1 MFIDDMKNR
10 YTYLNSLKN
19 IVHEEGLERPEYPDR
34 EITLHPAIV
43 PVLDHLLK
51 ERPTWRYKSTQNL
64 YTGRTPKVDNFIIYD
79 GDEQLGRVWAEV
91 SYRDGSYRYNF
102 DNFRL
107 QKSRERGHANYSI
120 KPDVAAK
127 RIVKAFHLKTPM
139 ERAVDA
145 FNETRGVV
153 HTVRNNTNWPYRRAK
168 SAVEDEL
175 FAYAVRNWETIKHH
189 LGADVA
195 KIDFPALAEA
205 NNEGYDLQVA
215 LDQGE
220 GLVVRIEPNG
230 TYLTVRNLNNIY
242 KTESMTEDTLTDHL
256 RGALGLLKL
265 VQDSA
270 YIDGVGVR
278 INSNLYFVTDKKD
291 ESNAK

>member
-10 YTYLNSLKN
+10 YTYLNTLKN
-19 IVHEEGLERPEYPDR
+19 IVHEETLERPYVAER
-34 EITLHPAIV
+34 EITLHPGIV

-64 YTGRTPKVDNFIIYD
+64 YASSRPKVDNFIIYD
-79 GDEQLGRVWAEV
+79 GDEQLGRLWTEV

-107 QKSRERGHANYSI
+107 EKSRERGRANYST

-127 RIVKAFHLKTPM
+127 RIVKAFHLKTPT
-139 ERAVDA
+139 ERAVESFGEVRSA
-145 FNETRGVV
+145 VS
-153 HTVRNNTNWPYRRAK
+153 TVRNNTNWPYRRAK
-168 SAVEDEL
+168 SAVEDKL
-175 FAYAVRNWETIKHH
+175 FAYAIHHWETIKHH

-195 KIDFPALAEA
+195 KIDLPALAEA
-205 NNEGYDLQVA
+205 NNEGYDLSTA
-215 LDQGE
+215 FEKGE
-220 GLVVRIEPNG
+220 GLVVRIESNG
-230 TYLTVRNLNNIY
+230 SYLTARSRNSIY
-242 KTESMTEDTLTDHL
+242 ETLTLTEATLTDHL

-265 VQDSA
+265 MQDGA
-270 YIDGVGVR
+270 HIDGMGVR
-278 INSNLYFVTDKKD
+278 VNANLYFVTDKED